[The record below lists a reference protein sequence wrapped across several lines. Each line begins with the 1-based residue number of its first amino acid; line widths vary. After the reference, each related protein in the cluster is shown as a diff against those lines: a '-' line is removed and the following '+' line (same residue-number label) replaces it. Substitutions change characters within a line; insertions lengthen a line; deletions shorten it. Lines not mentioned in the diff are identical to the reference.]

1 MNCRIGRD
9 KECGIAG
16 CAFKRAGA
24 TSCAD
29 FKEQP
34 IIPKLTAKKEKKIR
48 LKAKQYSCFYCGKP
62 LRERQVT
69 KDHVIAKSLGGTSHS
84 KNLVDSCKLCNT
96 FKSNMTVEQFTF
108 KLQIMLNNLNKLK
121 EC

>member
-24 TSCAD
+24 TACSD
-29 FKEQP
+29 LNEEP

-48 LKAKQYSCFYCGKP
+48 LKAKQYICFYCGKP

-84 KNLVDSCKLCNT
+84 KSNQRPCN
-96 FKSNMTVEQFTF
+96 S
-108 KLQIMLNNLNKLK
+108 
-121 EC
+121 